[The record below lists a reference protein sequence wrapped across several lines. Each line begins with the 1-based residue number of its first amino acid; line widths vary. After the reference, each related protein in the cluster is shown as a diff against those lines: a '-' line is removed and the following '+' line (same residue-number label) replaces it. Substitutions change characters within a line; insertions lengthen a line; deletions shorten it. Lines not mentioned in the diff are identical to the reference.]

1 MSVPA
6 EINPLDYL
14 CVGICRVDP
23 ESGVCLGCGRP
34 PWPSPDPR
42 PEFESPVVAA
52 DASRYP
58 VAGELTLEAPADLCD
73 AWEHLV

>member
-1 MSVPA
+1 MSAPA
-6 EINPLDYL
+6 DFNPLDYL

-34 PWPSPDPR
+34 SWPTPDPE
-42 PEFESPVVAA
+42 PQSVAA
-52 DASRYP
+52 EPSRYP
-58 VAGELTLEAPADLCD
+58 VASELTLEVPAEASD